1 MINRKRVLLLA
12 LILILT
18 STIVYSPHLVTPFPL
33 HADEWHHIEQAL
45 RLKNSE
51 YKFGTQSVEIG
62 FHIFLLIISYLTD
75 LVLFYKFLPAIWA
88 VLSSIILFAIIL
100 NKTSRFYIAILAIIF
115 FASIKSNVNIMGLWF
130 FTPLTFSIPFIF
142 LYIYLFTEGIQKQNK
157 KYILTSLV
165 IMLFLIPVHSISVL
179 FAIPFLAIY
188 ALIHYKYLLRE
199 YKFFLLF
206 LLIPVIGIFFYS
218 QIFNLTIV
226 DSLAEIFQN
235 LQFRQGWGVLELKNS
250 FAEVYSLTG
259 YLLAFLGLV
268 FIIKNKT
275 AEKYLEFILWPLT
288 LLIMIF
294 IFKTT
299 GTSYFSPFQRNL
311 YYLAI
316 SLPFLSAYGTYCLIA
331 EIKNK
336 IKNSKF
342 VKLIIIFV
350 LALIII
356 LTFFSYLK
364 TPEQIQLYKI
374 IDNQDYQDLKF
385 LSTLPKSKILAEPI
399 ISTAIYPV
407 SQQNITADIFQR
419 SSKQKDVEKFF
430 ETDNCTE
437 KEKIIKTY
445 KPDYVLSEYP
455 IDCNY
460 TEIYNKNNYVYN
472 VKKLKWGKK

>member
-275 AEKYLEFILWPLT
+275 AEKYLEFSGL
-288 LLIMIF
+288 
-294 IFKTT
+294 
-299 GTSYFSPFQRNL
+299 
-311 YYLAI
+311 
-316 SLPFLSAYGTYCLIA
+316 
-331 EIKNK
+331 
-336 IKNSKF
+336 
-342 VKLIIIFV
+342 
-350 LALIII
+350 
-356 LTFFSYLK
+356 
-364 TPEQIQLYKI
+364 
-374 IDNQDYQDLKF
+374 
-385 LSTLPKSKILAEPI
+385 
-399 ISTAIYPV
+399 
-407 SQQNITADIFQR
+407 
-419 SSKQKDVEKFF
+419 
-430 ETDNCTE
+430 
-437 KEKIIKTY
+437 
-445 KPDYVLSEYP
+445 
-455 IDCNY
+455 
-460 TEIYNKNNYVYN
+460 
-472 VKKLKWGKK
+472 

>member
-1 MINRKRVLLLA
+1 M
-12 LILILT
+12 
-18 STIVYSPHLVTPFPL
+18 SCPP
-33 HADEWHHIEQAL
+33 
-45 RLKNSE
+45 
-51 YKFGTQSVEIG
+51 
-62 FHIFLLIISYLTD
+62 
-75 LVLFYKFLPAIWA
+75 
-88 VLSSIILFAIIL
+88 IILFAIIL

-275 AEKYLEFILWPLT
+275 YQ
-288 LLIMIF
+288 
-294 IFKTT
+294 
-299 GTSYFSPFQRNL
+299 YHQ
-311 YYLAI
+311 
-316 SLPFLSAYGTYCLIA
+316 
-331 EIKNK
+331 
-336 IKNSKF
+336 NS
-342 VKLIIIFV
+342 
-350 LALIII
+350 
-356 LTFFSYLK
+356 
-364 TPEQIQLYKI
+364 
-374 IDNQDYQDLKF
+374 N
-385 LSTLPKSKILAEPI
+385 
-399 ISTAIYPV
+399 
-407 SQQNITADIFQR
+407 
-419 SSKQKDVEKFF
+419 
-430 ETDNCTE
+430 
-437 KEKIIKTY
+437 
-445 KPDYVLSEYP
+445 
-455 IDCNY
+455 
-460 TEIYNKNNYVYN
+460 
-472 VKKLKWGKK
+472 